1 MKRLMYF
8 TMCLCT
14 MLVVLSCSK
23 SSSDKNDGGKS
34 SYDMSCSKNSSDKN
48 VSDKSIYNNPIIGKW
63 EQTINQGSA
72 AAVVTYNFKE
82 SGKLIQT
89 MVMKNASPAINID
102 GEGTC
107 EYTYKDNTITFKF
120 SASDY
125 TFNKF
130 SIEGMSDDMIDA
142 AMEEMKSEM
151 VNMEQSFT
159 NVKIDGDKLT
169 ANFNGQKVELK
180 RIR

>member
-14 MLVVLSCSK
+14 MLLVVSCSK
-23 SSSDKNDGGKS
+23 SNSD
-34 SYDMSCSKNSSDKN
+34 
-48 VSDKSIYNNPIIGKW
+48 NPLIGEW
-63 EQTINQGSA
+63 EQTIEQAGVK
-72 AAVVTYNFKE
+72 AVATYDFKD
-82 SGKLIQT
+82 SGKLTQT
-89 MVMKNASPAINID
+89 MVMKNASPAIDID
-102 GEGTC
+102 AEGTC

-120 SASDY
+120 SASDF

-169 ANFNGQKVELK
+169 ANFNGQQVELK
-180 RIR
+180 RI

>member
-14 MLVVLSCSK
+14 MLLVVSCSK
-23 SSSDKNDGGKS
+23 SNSD
-34 SYDMSCSKNSSDKN
+34 
-48 VSDKSIYNNPIIGKW
+48 NPLIGKW
-63 EQTINQGSA
+63 EQTIEQAGVK
-72 AAVVTYNFKE
+72 AVATYDFKD

-89 MVMKNASPAINID
+89 MVMKNASPAIDID
-102 GEGTC
+102 AEGTC

-120 SASDY
+120 SASDF

-130 SIEGMSDDMIDA
+130 SIEGLSDDMIDA

-169 ANFNGQKVELK
+169 ANFNGQQVELK
-180 RIR
+180 RI

>member
-1 MKRLMYF
+1 MKR
-8 TMCLCT
+8 
-14 MLVVLSCSK
+14 
-23 SSSDKNDGGKS
+23 
-34 SYDMSCSKNSSDKN
+34 
-48 VSDKSIYNNPIIGKW
+48 
-63 EQTINQGSA
+63 
-72 AAVVTYNFKE
+72 
-82 SGKLIQT
+82 
-89 MVMKNASPAINID
+89 NAPAIDID
-102 GEGTC
+102 AVGTC

-120 SASDY
+120 SASAF